1 MEKMHKVLL
10 LPNTTKKIPAEQIE
24 KIIERWERNG
34 CRLYTPAECAAYLR
48 NRIPAVH
55 EDVPDADGIKQW
67 DAACVLG
74 GDGSIIDAAHRL
86 YGMNV
91 PIVGINFGH
100 LGYLAEMEAGE
111 IERID
116 QIVAGEYTLDR
127 RMMLSIEILDENDC
141 VRQRSVALND
151 VVLTNG
157 PVARLLS
164 FDLCCNGI
172 YMQTCRADGI
182 IAATPTG
189 STAYSMSAGGPILD
203 PALDCICLTPICP
216 HTMSSRPVIVRSSSE
231 IRFTNITP
239 RNTSVYLTGDG
250 REAVALF
257 PGETVRITR
266 CSCMTDLIRVR
277 DDGFLMALR
286 HKLAD
291 HSV

>member
-10 LPNTTKKIPAEQIE
+10 IPNTTKNIPWEEILRIIDQWE
-24 KIIERWERNG
+24 KNG
-34 CRLYTPAECAAYLR
+34 CRLYTFPDCSEYLR
-48 NRIPAVH
+48 DRIPVVSAV
-55 EDVPDADGIKQW
+55 EEERW

-74 GDGSIIDAAHRL
+74 GDGSIIDTAHRL
-86 YGMNV
+86 YGMNI
-91 PIVGINFGH
+91 PIIGINFGH
-100 LGYLAEMEAGE
+100 LGYLAELEAGD
-111 IERID
+111 IHWIDRI
-116 QIVAGEYTLDR
+116 INGVYTLDR
-127 RMMLSIEILDENDC
+127 RMMLNVDILDSAGHTRRRC
-141 VRQRSVALND
+141 VALND

-164 FDLCCNGI
+164 FDINCNGF

-216 HTMSSRPVIVRSSSE
+216 HTLNSRPVIVRSDSE
-231 IRFTNITP
+231 IRFTGIAS
-239 RNTSVYLTGDG
+239 RNTSVYLTSDG
-250 REAVALF
+250 REAIELV

-266 CSCMTDLIRVR
+266 SVYTTNLIRVR

-286 HKLAD
+286 QKLSGP
-291 HSV
+291 SV

>member
-10 LPNTTKKIPAEQIE
+10 LPNTTKKIPPEQMDT
-24 KIIERWERNG
+24 IIDRWEKNG
-34 CRLYTPAECAAYLR
+34 CRLYTFAECTDFLR
-48 NRIPAVH
+48 KRIPAV
-55 EDVPDADGIKQW
+55 DAIDEENW

-86 YGMNV
+86 YGMNI

-111 IERID
+111 IHWID
-116 QIVAGEYTLDR
+116 RIVAGEYTLDR
-127 RMMLSIEILDENDC
+127 RMMLNIEILDGQEHI
-141 VRQRSVALND
+141 RQRSVALND

-157 PVARLLS
+157 PVARLLT
-164 FDLCCNGI
+164 FDLHCSGI
-172 YMQTCRADGI
+172 HMQTCRADGI

-189 STAYSMSAGGPILD
+189 STAYSMSAGGPVLD
-203 PALDCICLTPICP
+203 PALECICLTPICP

-231 IRFTNITP
+231 IRFTNILS
-239 RNTSVYLTGDG
+239 RGTSVYLTSDG
-250 REAVALF
+250 REAVELS

-266 CSCMTDLIRVR
+266 SACTADLIRVR

-286 HKLAD
+286 RKLSD
-291 HSV
+291 HFV

>member
-10 LPNTTKKIPAEQIE
+10 IPNTTKNIPWEEILRIIDQWE
-24 KIIERWERNG
+24 KNG
-34 CRLYTPAECAAYLR
+34 CRLYTFPDCSEYLR
-48 NRIPAVH
+48 DRIPVVSAV
-55 EDVPDADGIKQW
+55 EEERW

-74 GDGSIIDAAHRL
+74 GDGSIIDTAHRL
-86 YGMNV
+86 YGMNI
-91 PIVGINFGH
+91 PIIGINFGH
-100 LGYLAEMEAGE
+100 LGYLAELEAGD
-111 IERID
+111 IHWIDRI
-116 QIVAGEYTLDR
+116 INGVYTLDR
-127 RMMLSIEILDENDC
+127 RMMLNVDILDSAGHTRRRC
-141 VRQRSVALND
+141 VTLND

-164 FDLCCNGI
+164 FDINCNGF

-216 HTMSSRPVIVRSSSE
+216 HTLNSRPVIVRSDSE
-231 IRFTNITP
+231 IRFTGIAS
-239 RNTSVYLTGDG
+239 RNTSVYLTSDG
-250 REAVALF
+250 REAIELV

-266 CSCMTDLIRVR
+266 SVYTTNLIRVR

-286 HKLAD
+286 QKLSGP
-291 HSV
+291 SV